1 MITSEKTVAI
11 IIGQTP
17 PGIQGIYTF
26 IRITPLKTGDSNV
39 ELIDIGCNLT
49 HESFH
54 QDLNDVIRRAR
65 AAGVVQM
72 VVTGA
77 SEAESRKAH
86 DLAKRHPGVLYAT
99 AGVHPHHARQW
110 NERTAA
116 TLAALAADP
125 QVVAIGEAGLDFY
138 RDFSPRTDQQRVF
151 EAQLELA
158 VELDLPV
165 FMHERDAHACFL
177 RILARYRDRL
187 GPAVVHCFTGSGEE
201 LAAYLDLDLHI
212 GITGWVCD
220 ERRGLHLRDL
230 VRRIPLERM
239 MIETDAPYI
248 LPRNIRPRPRGR
260 RNEPA
265 FLPHVLTTVA
275 DCLDLPAER
284 VADATTRTARSF
296 FNLGNNPW

>member
-1 MITSEKTVAI
+1 M
-11 IIGQTP
+11 
-17 PGIQGIYTF
+17 
-26 IRITPLKTGDSNV
+26 

-54 QDLNDVIRRAR
+54 PDLDEVIQRAR

-77 SEAESRKAH
+77 SEAESGKVR
-86 DLAKRHPGVLYAT
+86 DLAQHHPGVLYAT

-110 NERTAA
+110 NDRTAA
-116 TLAALAADP
+116 TLAALAAGP
-125 QVVAIGEAGLDFY
+125 EVVAIGEAGLDFY

-158 VELDLPV
+158 VELGMPV
-165 FMHERDAHACFL
+165 FMHERDAHECFL
-177 RILARYRDRL
+177 SILARYRDRL

-212 GITGWVCD
+212 GITGWICD

-239 MIETDAPYI
+239 MVETDAPYI

-265 FLPHVLTTVA
+265 FLPYVLDTVA
-275 DCLDLPAER
+275 DCLDLPAQQ
-284 VADATTRTARSF
+284 VAEATTRTARSF
-296 FNLGNNPW
+296 FNMGNNP

>member
-1 MITSEKTVAI
+1 
-11 IIGQTP
+11 
-17 PGIQGIYTF
+17 
-26 IRITPLKTGDSNV
+26 V

-54 QDLNDVIRRAR
+54 QDLDDVIRRAQ

-77 SEAESRKAH
+77 SETESRKAR
-86 DLAKRHPGVLYAT
+86 DLALHHPGVLYAT

-116 TLAALAADP
+116 TLVELAADP
-125 QVVAIGEAGLDFY
+125 EVVAIGEAGLDFY

-158 VELDLPV
+158 VELDMPV
-165 FMHERDAHACFL
+165 FMHERDAHECFL

-212 GITGWVCD
+212 GITGWICD

-265 FLPHVLTTVA
+265 FLPYVLDTVA
-275 DCLDLPAER
+275 DCLDLPAQQ
-284 VADATTRTARSF
+284 VTDATTRTARSF